1 MLGVLSVRDDGT
13 CQVGSY
19 CNVTD
24 NGIATATKDK
34 TAFLIFYKIFYGN
47 IVLTIFPYFSH
58 LSKFE
63 ISIVFLVYLFKSRD
77 NAIIII

>member
-1 MLGVLSVRDDGT
+1 MREEVHNGQQHYSCDNSAVGMLGVLSVRDDGT

-34 TAFLIFYKIFYGN
+34 TGYR
-47 IVLTIFPYFSH
+47 IVRR
-58 LSKFE
+58 
-63 ISIVFLVYLFKSRD
+63 ISDNVVEVVFR
-77 NAIIII
+77 